1 MDTIDMKMI
10 EKIIELKV
18 NEACQ
23 QILLSIPYSLHED
36 KWGVPC
42 GPTLVMIQP
51 SYANEIHYIDTLPDM
66 TRMTVAQ
73 YNAYLRQKE
82 TFHTLTGEDRED

>member
-1 MDTIDMKMI
+1 MDAIDVKMI
-10 EKIIELKV
+10 EKIIERKV
-18 NEACQ
+18 NEARQ

-42 GPTLVMIQP
+42 GPTFAMIPP
-51 SYANEIHYIDTLPDM
+51 SYANEINYIDTLPDM